1 MRPRA
6 TAMTDRAC
14 KHRHQDSEAGFT
26 LIELLVA
33 SALMLVVFA
42 LALGMLQL
50 SGQKEPEARAA
61 NARIQEAQ
69 VGVERVIR
77 ELRQAYDVVSA
88 TPSSLTVET
97 YLQTTSCINGTTG
110 PSRACRVTY
119 ACASGNCTR
128 TVGAAG
134 GTNWDT
140 PSRFATDVLSNDI
153 FTYTPNST
161 DPTSVT
167 MTVGLR
173 SDGSED
179 AITLSDGAVMR
190 NVSVATP

>member
-1 MRPRA
+1 
-6 TAMTDRAC
+6 MTDRAC
-14 KHRHQDSEAGFT
+14 KHREPGPESGFT

-33 SALMLVVFA
+33 ASLMLIVFA
-42 LALGMLQL
+42 VALGMLQL
-50 SGQKEPEARAA
+50 AGEKEPEARAA

-69 VGVERVIR
+69 VGVERVVR
-77 ELRQAYDVVSA
+77 ELRQTYNVVSA

-97 YLQTTSCINGTTG
+97 YLQTTSCVNGSTG
-110 PSRACRVTY
+110 SSRPCRITY

-128 TVGAAG
+128 TVGTVG
-134 GTNWDT
+134 GSSWDT
-140 PSRFATDVLSNDI
+140 PSRFASDVLSNNI
-153 FTYTPNST
+153 FTYSPTSAA
-161 DPTSVT
+161 PTSVT

-173 SDGSED
+173 AEGSED

>member
-1 MRPRA
+1 
-6 TAMTDRAC
+6 MTDRAC
-14 KHRHQDSEAGFT
+14 KDRHRGPEAGFT

-33 SALMLVVFA
+33 AALMLVVFA

-69 VGVERVIR
+69 VGVERIIR
-77 ELRQAYDVVSA
+77 ELRQTYDVVSA

-110 PSRACRVTY
+110 SSRACRVTY

-128 TVGAAG
+128 TVGSVG
-134 GTNWDT
+134 GSSWDT
-140 PSRFATDVLSNDI
+140 PSRFATDVLSNNV
-153 FTYTPNST
+153 FTYSPNST

-173 SDGSED
+173 AEGSED